1 MVELVTFVEDG
12 KYSVFSTL
20 YGTVIFEGTKEE
32 VSDFIDNYYD
42 ELLSY

>member
-32 VSDFIDNYYD
+32 VGEFIDNYFD